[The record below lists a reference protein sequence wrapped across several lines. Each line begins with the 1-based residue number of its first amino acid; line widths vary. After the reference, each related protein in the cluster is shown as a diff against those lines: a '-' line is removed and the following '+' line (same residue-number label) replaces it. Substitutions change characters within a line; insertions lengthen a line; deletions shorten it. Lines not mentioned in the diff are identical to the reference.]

1 MSTFYICATPIGN
14 LDDISKRLVDTLN
27 SVDIVYAEDT
37 RRGKKL
43 LSHLDIK
50 KPIYSYFVGNEKSKS
65 NEILKQI
72 KEGKSIA
79 LISDA
84 GTPLI
89 SDPGEYL
96 VKELIKNNVDIFA
109 IPGPS
114 SVLVALTLSGFDTG
128 KFNFLGFVPKSGKDR
143 EKFYH
148 QIKNS
153 EVTSICFTSPK
164 RIKKDL
170 KEFVNLKLEN
180 EIVVCREMT
189 KKFETIYRGDAET
202 LLSDLKDIDIK
213 GEITLVI
220 SKSEKIIDLDI
231 DILKAVEGMISFDIP
246 KREIA
251 KILSSIS
258 NYSANEIYEKI
269 KDS

>member
-153 EVTSICFTSPK
+153 EVTSVCFTSGFGVA
-164 RIKKDL
+164 I
-170 KEFVNLKLEN
+170 F
-180 EIVVCREMT
+180 
-189 KKFETIYRGDAET
+189 FS
-202 LLSDLKDIDIK
+202 LLSTSGFFRTDFSGCNLC
-213 GEITLVI
+213 
-220 SKSEKIIDLDI
+220 
-231 DILKAVEGMISFDIP
+231 SFGAP
-246 KREIA
+246 
-251 KILSSIS
+251 LSSDRYVAS
-258 NYSANEIYEKI
+258 NSDLHPHHHGGGSA
-269 KDS
+269 DASG

>member
-1 MSTFYICATPIGN
+1 MRP
-14 LDDISKRLVDTLN
+14 SKLFVTVTSR
-27 SVDIVYAEDT
+27 
-37 RRGKKL
+37 
-43 LSHLDIK
+43 K

-170 KEFVNLKLEN
+170 KEFINLKLEN

-189 KKFETIYRGDAET
+189 KKFETIYRGDGRRRVGRNGC
-202 LLSDLKDIDIK
+202 SRGGDR
-213 GEITLVI
+213 
-220 SKSEKIIDLDI
+220 KS
-231 DILKAVEGMISFDIP
+231 VV
-246 KREIA
+246 
-251 KILSSIS
+251 
-258 NYSANEIYEKI
+258 
-269 KDS
+269 

>member
-1 MSTFYICATPIGN
+1 
-14 LDDISKRLVDTLN
+14 
-27 SVDIVYAEDT
+27 
-37 RRGKKL
+37 
-43 LSHLDIK
+43 
-50 KPIYSYFVGNEKSKS
+50 
-65 NEILKQI
+65 
-72 KEGKSIA
+72 
-79 LISDA
+79 
-84 GTPLI
+84 
-89 SDPGEYL
+89 
-96 VKELIKNNVDIFA
+96 
-109 IPGPS
+109 
-114 SVLVALTLSGFDTG
+114 
-128 KFNFLGFVPKSGKDR
+128 LGFVPKSGKDR

-153 EVTSICFTSPK
+153 EVTSVCFTSPK

-220 SKSEKIIDLDI
+220 SKSEKIIDLDL

>member
-37 RRGKKL
+37 IRGKKL
-43 LSHLDIK
+43 LNHLDIK

-153 EVTSICFTSPK
+153 EATSVCFTSPK

-170 KEFVNLKLEN
+170 KEFVNL
-180 EIVVCREMT
+180 
-189 KKFETIYRGDAET
+189 
-202 LLSDLKDIDIK
+202 
-213 GEITLVI
+213 
-220 SKSEKIIDLDI
+220 
-231 DILKAVEGMISFDIP
+231 
-246 KREIA
+246 
-251 KILSSIS
+251 
-258 NYSANEIYEKI
+258 
-269 KDS
+269 

>member
-96 VKELIKNNVDIFA
+96 VRTHKEQCRYICYTR
-109 IPGPS
+109 
-114 SVLVALTLSGFDTG
+114 SVECLSC
-128 KFNFLGFVPKSGKDR
+128 FN
-143 EKFYH
+143 
-148 QIKNS
+148 
-153 EVTSICFTSPK
+153 
-164 RIKKDL
+164 
-170 KEFVNLKLEN
+170 
-180 EIVVCREMT
+180 
-189 KKFETIYRGDAET
+189 
-202 LLSDLKDIDIK
+202 
-213 GEITLVI
+213 
-220 SKSEKIIDLDI
+220 IIW
-231 DILKAVEGMISFDIP
+231 F
-246 KREIA
+246 
-251 KILSSIS
+251 
-258 NYSANEIYEKI
+258 
-269 KDS
+269 

>member
-14 LDDISKRLVDTLN
+14 LDDISKRLGDTLN
-27 SVDIVYAEDT
+27 FVDIVYAEDT

-50 KPIYSYFVGNEKSKS
+50 KPIYSYFVGNETSKI
-65 NEILKQI
+65 NEILNEIKQ
-72 KEGKSIA
+72 GKSIA

-89 SDPGEYL
+89 SDPGEHL
-96 VKELIKNNVDIFA
+96 IKELIKNDVEIIS

-114 SVLVALTLSGFDTG
+114 SVLVALTLSGFDTD
-128 KFNFLGFVPKSGKDR
+128 KFKFSGFIPKSGKGR
-143 EKFYH
+143 EEFFYH
-148 QIKNS
+148 IKNS

-170 KEFVNLKLEN
+170 NEFVNMGLDN
-180 EIVVCREMT
+180 QIVICRELT
-189 KKFETIYRGDAET
+189 KKFETIYRGNASS
-202 LLSDLKDIDIK
+202 LLDELNELNIK
-213 GEITLVI
+213 GEVTIVI
-220 SKSEKIIDLDI
+220 SKSDKPETLNIDVQ
-231 DILKAVEGMISFDIP
+231 KAADSLLAFDIP

-251 KILSSIS
+251 KILSSVTTFG
-258 NYSANEIYEKI
+258 ANEIYKKI

>member
-96 VKELIKNNVDIFA
+96 VKELIKNNVDIF
-109 IPGPS
+109 
-114 SVLVALTLSGFDTG
+114 LS
-128 KFNFLGFVPKSGKDR
+128 LI
-143 EKFYH
+143 H
-148 QIKNS
+148 I
-153 EVTSICFTSPK
+153 
-164 RIKKDL
+164 
-170 KEFVNLKLEN
+170 
-180 EIVVCREMT
+180 
-189 KKFETIYRGDAET
+189 
-202 LLSDLKDIDIK
+202 
-213 GEITLVI
+213 
-220 SKSEKIIDLDI
+220 
-231 DILKAVEGMISFDIP
+231 
-246 KREIA
+246 
-251 KILSSIS
+251 
-258 NYSANEIYEKI
+258 
-269 KDS
+269 

>member
-1 MSTFYICATPIGN
+1 MF
-14 LDDISKRLVDTLN
+14 
-27 SVDIVYAEDT
+27 T
-37 RRGKKL
+37 RKIQEEG
-43 LSHLDIK
+43 
-50 KPIYSYFVGNEKSKS
+50 
-65 NEILKQI
+65 LKQI

-153 EVTSICFTSPK
+153 EVTSVCFTSPK

-231 DILKAVEGMISFDIP
+231 DILKAV
-246 KREIA
+246 
-251 KILSSIS
+251 
-258 NYSANEIYEKI
+258 
-269 KDS
+269 

>member
-1 MSTFYICATPIGN
+1 LSTFYICATPIGN

-153 EVTSICFTSPK
+153 EATCGF
-164 RIKKDL
+164 
-170 KEFVNLKLEN
+170 
-180 EIVVCREMT
+180 CCC
-189 KKFETIYRGDAET
+189 T
-202 LLSDLKDIDIK
+202 LLLTNSR
-213 GEITLVI
+213 
-220 SKSEKIIDLDI
+220 
-231 DILKAVEGMISFDIP
+231 FD
-246 KREIA
+246 
-251 KILSSIS
+251 
-258 NYSANEIYEKI
+258 
-269 KDS
+269 